1 MAYLKSDDNTALMV
15 SQKYEQGAAEDDWAS
30 YQASI
35 EVLDPIVILT
45 GTTTT
50 MIKTLAVVE
59 TGDTIYVKEGT
70 GTAVVSGTVDGFTE
84 KAWNISLAVYSQ
96 NFSVSAQETSPRA
109 LFFKPDGTKMY
120 VMGTD
125 GSDVNEYDIPPS
137 EIDITSFG
145 LSSAPTAASKA
156 VTVYLNTSFEADPD
170 TCNCVDIALDV
181 TSATTT
187 EVVAEID
194 ATDTYWDLVSSG
206 SIQEGD
212 TLEMT
217 VDSVITDVVVS
228 SVSVGGITT
237 LGDIT
242 DFSYSQNF
250 SVSAQE
256 ISPTGLFF
264 KPDGL
269 KMYVMGY
276 SGDDV
281 NEYNLSTAWDVSTAV
296 YSQVFSVSAQELSP
310 QGLFFKPDGTKMY
323 VTGLNGYDVNEYNLS
338 TAWDVSTAVY
348 SQVFSVSA
356 QEIGPTALFFKPD
369 GTKMYVTGLNG
380 YDVNEYNLSTAW
392 DVSTAVYSQNFSVS
406 SQEASPAALFFKP
419 DGTKMYV
426 VGDSGDDV
434 NEYDLSTAWDVSTA
448 VYSQNFS
455 VSSQEASP
463 TALFFKPDGTKMYVT
478 GTDGDDVNE
487 YTLPAN
493 TTIWDT
499 GMSYE
504 FTITIPAQTHAPT
517 AVTIPDRSVAE
528 TQASQVWGDDGKI
541 VRTFDR
547 QYKAGNRGLQYKL
560 QALEDV
566 EIHKVKYDL
575 WRA

>member
-1 MAYLKSDDNTALMV
+1 
-15 SQKYEQGAAEDDWAS
+15 
-30 YQASI
+30 
-35 EVLDPIVILT
+35 
-45 GTTTT
+45 
-50 MIKTLAVVE
+50 
-59 TGDTIYVKEGT
+59 
-70 GTAVVSGTVDGFTE
+70 
-84 KAWNISLAVYSQ
+84 
-96 NFSVSAQETSPRA
+96 
-109 LFFKPDGTKMY
+109 
-120 VMGTD
+120 
-125 GSDVNEYDIPPS
+125 
-137 EIDITSFG
+137 
-145 LSSAPTAASKA
+145 
-156 VTVYLNTSFEADPD
+156 
-170 TCNCVDIALDV
+170 
-181 TSATTT
+181 
-187 EVVAEID
+187 
-194 ATDTYWDLVSSG
+194 
-206 SIQEGD
+206 
-212 TLEMT
+212 MT